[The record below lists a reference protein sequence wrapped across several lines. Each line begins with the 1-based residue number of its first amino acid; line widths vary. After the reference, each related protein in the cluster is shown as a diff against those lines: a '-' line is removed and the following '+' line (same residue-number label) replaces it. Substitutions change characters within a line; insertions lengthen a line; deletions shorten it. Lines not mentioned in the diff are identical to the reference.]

1 MVLVDYLAFVHPPPI
16 DIFIMLLI
24 NIYNIELLSVS
35 FPTQLSIL
43 RRDEQIENY
52 VQKIK

>member
-24 NIYNIELLSVS
+24 NIYNIELLSVL
-35 FPTQLSIL
+35 FPIEVSIL
-43 RRDEQIENY
+43 EDEQIENY